1 MVINVRATRCGGSGK
16 VWRGREEG
24 WSWYEDRSLACAAL
38 RFIRSDMKWRSRAR
52 GQPTTLPT
60 RLHESRSTIPRVLQT
75 SVGPFD
81 TEVFWDRDY
90 SDQDDKGYNVFSL
103 IRYNL
108 ED

>member
-1 MVINVRATRCGGSGK
+1 MVINVRATHRGGSGK
-16 VWRGREEG
+16 VLARRVGRGTRIA
-24 WSWYEDRSLACAAL
+24 RSLACAAL

-81 TEVFWDRDY
+81 AGVFWDRDY
-90 SDQDDKGYNVFSL
+90 SDQDDKGYNVFFF
-103 IRYNL
+103 NAVFNPA
-108 ED
+108 